1 MKCLR
6 LAMLIVICLLA
17 AALAWSQA
25 GNAPASSK
33 ETGQTSGS
41 DQGGF
46 GQGGF
51 GQGAFGGSS
60 EVSQQLIA
68 LENKW
73 TDAGKKGDADTV
85 APLLADKYVTTDADS
100 SMHTKTDVLARIK
113 SAKWETNE
121 ISDVKVATYGNT
133 AIVTGTWIG
142 KGSEAGKAIDAHER
156 WTDTWIKGPN
166 GTWQCVASHS
176 SPIK

>member
-1 MKCLR
+1 MKNLR
-6 LAMLIVICLLA
+6 LPALVLLTISS
-17 AALAWSQA
+17 LAW
-25 GNAPASSK
+25 
-33 ETGQTSGS
+33 
-41 DQGGF
+41 
-46 GQGGF
+46 GQGGNPPASTNES
-51 GQGAFGGSS
+51 GETSGHGMTAAEQTATSS
-60 EVSQQLIA
+60 DSSVSQQLIA

-85 APLLADKYVTTDADS
+85 APLLADQYVTTDADS
-100 SMHTKTDVLARIK
+100 SMHTKKDILARIK

-142 KGSEAGKAIDAHER
+142 KGTKGGKPIDAHER
-156 WTDTWIKGPN
+156 WTDTWIKMPN